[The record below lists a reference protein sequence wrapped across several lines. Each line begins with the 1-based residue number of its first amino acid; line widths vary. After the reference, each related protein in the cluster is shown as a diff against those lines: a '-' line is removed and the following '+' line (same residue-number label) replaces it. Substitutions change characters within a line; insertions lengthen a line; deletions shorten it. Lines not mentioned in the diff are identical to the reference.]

1 MIFKTTK
8 LKGAYLI
15 EIESKKDKRG
25 FFARTFCQRDFKKQG
40 LSFDIVQ
47 SSISYNKEKGTLRGM
62 HYQITPYGEE
72 KLVSC
77 LRGAI
82 YDVIIDLRK
91 NSPTYYQWLA
101 VELTSQNN
109 RMLYIPKGFA
119 HGFQTLVDNSE
130 IFYQMS
136 EYYNPDS
143 SRGFRFDDPTIDI
156 SWPTKLTVISQK
168 DKELPLFENI
178 QISDLSKNT

>member
-1 MIFKTTK
+1 MIFNKTK
-8 LKGAYLI
+8 LAGSYVIDLEPI
-15 EIESKKDKRG
+15 EDERG
-25 FFARTFCQRDFKKQG
+25 FFARSWDKKIFQELG
-40 LSFDIVQ
+40 LDSRLVQCSVSF
-47 SSISYNKEKGTLRGM
+47 NKKRGTIRGM
-62 HYQITPYGEE
+62 HYQINNFQD
-72 KLVSC
+72 KLVRC
-77 LRGAI
+77 TRGRI
-82 YDVIIDLRK
+82 FDVVVDLRPESSSFK
-91 NSPTYYQWLA
+91 QWTN
-101 VELTSQNN
+101 VELSEENHT
-109 RMLYIPKGFA
+109 MIYIPKRFA
-119 HGFQTLVDNSE
+119 HGFQTLEDNSE

>member
-1 MIFKTTK
+1 MIE
-8 LKGAYLI
+8 A
-15 EIESKKDKRG
+15 KKIKDERG
-25 FFARTFCQRDFKKQG
+25 FFATSWEKNTFLENGINSEF
-40 LSFDIVQ
+40 VQ
-47 SSISYNKEKGTLRGM
+47 SSISFNHKKGTIRGM
-62 HYQITPYGEE
+62 HYQINNFQD
-72 KLVSC
+72 KLVRC
-77 LRGAI
+77 TRGRI
-82 YDVIIDLRK
+82 FDVVVDLRPESSSFK
-91 NSPTYYQWLA
+91 QWTN
-101 VELTSQNN
+101 VELSEENHT
-109 RMLYIPKGFA
+109 MIYIPKRFA